1 MSLRGELEEGEN
13 ERPPPTFRE
22 PSMFNDSNWQL
33 IVQYLAYIFLMP
45 PLVILVMDRL
55 VQSLVRSV
63 FPFYAVTGVL
73 GTPIHELGHVLA
85 CWMFGLKITQIRL
98 YSPDAA
104 TGRLGY
110 VAFTYRPSSTVH
122 AVGLVVQGVAPIF
135 MAFLLFE
142 FLFPLN
148 PAVAPWGDSGFDG
161 SVFLEGVVG
170 AWTLV
175 YGNLCAGGM
184 GAVWSMSAL
193 IIAMHCIPSWA
204 DIRLALRGGVVLLV
218 IALAASFLFKVD
230 FASQLPTVLRNGLAH
245 AQGMADAMSMRA
257 LEWVIYAVTMVT
269 TLAVAGVFV
278 MLVLPSLVVIVLRR
292 LRYGGAVPS
301 HPVAELDRAGGSD
314 PVAGFGVLVSPD
326 DGVEGKNRTMNSGAT
341 KNGKRMG
348 GPPADQNGIGEASE
362 S

>member
-1 MSLRGELEEGEN
+1 MSSRGELEEGEN
-13 ERPPPTFRE
+13 DRHPTFRE
-22 PSMFNDSNWQL
+22 TPMFNDSNWQE

-85 CWMFGLKITQIRL
+85 CWLFGLKITQIRL
-98 YSPDAA
+98 YAPDAA

-122 AVGLVVQGVAPIF
+122 AVGLMVQGVAPIF

-142 FLFPLN
+142 FLFPFN
-148 PAVAPWGDSGFDG
+148 PTVAPWGDSGIDG
-161 SVFLEGVVG
+161 SIFLEGVAG
-170 AWTLV
+170 AWTLG

-184 GAVWSMSAL
+184 SPLWSMSAL

-218 IALAASFLFKVD
+218 IALAASLLFKVD
-230 FASQLPTVLRNGLAH
+230 LSSQLPTLLRNGLAQ
-245 AQGMADAMSMRA
+245 AQGMADAMTMRA

-269 TLAVAGVFV
+269 TLAVAGVV
-278 MLVLPSLVVIVLRR
+278 LLLVLPSLVLIVLRR
-292 LRYGGAVPS
+292 IRYGGAEPS
-301 HPVAELDRAGGSD
+301 HSVVGLDRAGGSA
-314 PVAGFGVLVSPD
+314 PVAGFDGRVDPG
-326 DGVEGKNRTMNSGAT
+326 DGVESDDKTMNSGAT
-341 KNGKRMG
+341 KNGIEEA
-348 GPPADQNGIGEASE
+348 ADS
-362 S
+362 